1 MPVVLDKLFGKERTP
16 FLVLSEEATAP
27 VDVAPVRSEDDEAE
41 PSVSEVATLQV
52 APADPSE
59 PSVAPPAAASV
70 GSAATESA
78 PTTKT
83 PPTTKTAATST
94 TAPTEAA
101 TTSEERVL
109 TTAELLAAERA
120 QAAAPPRQISTVT
133 FAAELL
139 NPSSALPR
147 ARRRPGAALNPF
159 RQMAKGVRSSV
170 SAGRGNAAAG

>member
-1 MPVVLDKLFGKERTP
+1 MVLDKLFGKERTP

-83 PPTTKTAATST
+83 AQTAT

-101 TTSEERVL
+101 TTNEERVL

>member
-78 PTTKT
+78 
-83 PPTTKTAATST
+83 PTTKTAATST

>member
-1 MPVVLDKLFGKERTP
+1 MPVVLDKLFGNKRAP
-16 FLVLSEEATAP
+16 FLVLSEEPTAP
-27 VDVAPVRSEDDEAE
+27 VDVAPVRSEDAEAD
-41 PSVSEVATLQV
+41 PSAPEVATLQV
-52 APADPSE
+52 APSDPSE
-59 PSVAPPAAASV
+59 PSVASPAAVSV
-70 GSAATESA
+70 GSA
-78 PTTKT
+78 PTTK
-83 PPTTKTAATST
+83 

-101 TTSEERVL
+101 TEAATTTEERVL

>member
-1 MPVVLDKLFGKERTP
+1 MVLDKLFGKERTP

-41 PSVSEVATLQV
+41 PSVSAVATLQV

-83 PPTTKTAATST
+83 
-94 TAPTEAA
+94 APTEAA
-101 TTSEERVL
+101 TEAATTTEERVL

-170 SAGRGNAAAG
+170 SAGRGKAAAG

>member
-83 PPTTKTAATST
+83 APTAT

>member
-1 MPVVLDKLFGKERTP
+1 MVLDKLFGKERTP

-83 PPTTKTAATST
+83 APTST

>member
-1 MPVVLDKLFGKERTP
+1 MPVVLDKLFGNKRAP
-16 FLVLSEEATAP
+16 FLVLSEEPTAP
-27 VDVAPVRSEDDEAE
+27 VDVAPVRSEDAEAD
-41 PSVSEVATLQV
+41 PSAPEVATLQV
-52 APADPSE
+52 APSDPSE

-83 PPTTKTAATST
+83 APTST

>member
-1 MPVVLDKLFGKERTP
+1 MVLDKLFGKERTP

-41 PSVSEVATLQV
+41 SSVSEVATLQV

-83 PPTTKTAATST
+83 APTST

>member
-83 PPTTKTAATST
+83 APTST

>member
-27 VDVAPVRSEDDEAE
+27 VDVAPVRSEDDEVE

-59 PSVAPPAAASV
+59 PSVASPAAVSV
-70 GSAATESA
+70 GSA
-78 PTTKT
+78 PTTK
-83 PPTTKTAATST
+83 

-101 TTSEERVL
+101 TEAATTTEERVL